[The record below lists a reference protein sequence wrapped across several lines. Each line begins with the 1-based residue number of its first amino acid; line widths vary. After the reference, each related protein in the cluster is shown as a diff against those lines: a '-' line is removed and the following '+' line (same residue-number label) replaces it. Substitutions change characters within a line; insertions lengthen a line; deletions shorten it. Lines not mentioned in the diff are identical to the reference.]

1 MLPFNHPF
9 LQLTEKEKQ
18 LQEERRKLMEKK
30 KLEDEEKA
38 RIKAQVISENRTEI
52 RIKIRQW
59 ALIFPWGSN
68 SRGDGPIV

>member
-1 MLPFNHPF
+1 
-9 LQLTEKEKQ
+9 
-18 LQEERRKLMEKK
+18 MEKK

-38 RIKAQVISENRTEI
+38 RIKAQVINENRTEI